1 MTELDLARRAKAGD
15 RTALAEL
22 LTEHAPQSY
31 RLALHILRNC
41 ADAEDATQ
49 NAFVKAFTHLGRFD
63 ERRPFGPWLLRIV
76 SHEALN
82 LLRKD
87 RTRFAF
93 WQRQPTVEQSE
104 ETVESVVLVRAEQ
117 TELWQAVNRLNT
129 NDRVVLTLSSFMGLS
144 EGDVA
149 TALGIKPGTVKS
161 RKHNALSRLRALV
174 EREFPGLRHA
184 LPERPEPEGTS
195 R

>member
-1 MTELDLARRAKAGD
+1 M
-15 RTALAEL
+15 
-22 LTEHAPQSY
+22 
-31 RLALHILRNC
+31 
-41 ADAEDATQ
+41 
-49 NAFVKAFTHLGRFD
+49 
-63 ERRPFGPWLLRIV
+63 
-76 SHEALN
+76 
-82 LLRKD
+82 
-87 RTRFAF
+87 
-93 WQRQPTVEQSE
+93 
-104 ETVESVVLVRAEQ
+104 
-117 TELWQAVNRLNT
+117 NRLNT
-129 NDRVVLTLSSFMGLS
+129 NDRVVLTLSYFMGLS